1 MDVSHFRH
9 SDSISIDRPPA
20 DVYAIVTDLDRMGEL
35 SPVYQGGE
43 WDDPATAGT
52 VGAWFTGH
60 NAIGDLT
67 WDTRCEVTVAEPGR
81 AFTFVNHGGEAKRD
95 LVQWGYELEPDR
107 DGTKVTE
114 TWQVL
119 GDYPAF
125 VLEGDPDADVAKRI
139 DGMAQLARDG
149 ITDTL
154 ANLKRVAE
162 G

>member
-1 MDVSHFRH
+1 MDVSHYHH
-9 SDSISIDRPPA
+9 SDSISIGRPPS

-43 WDDPATAGT
+43 WDDPSEAGK

-60 NAIGDLT
+60 NAIGELT
-67 WDTRCEVTVAEPGR
+67 WDTRCEVTVAEPDR
-81 AFTFVNHGGEAKRD
+81 AFTFVNHGGEGKRN
-95 LVQWGYELEPDR
+95 LVQWGYELEPDGA
-107 DGTKVTE
+107 GTTLTE

-119 GDYPAF
+119 EDYPAF
-125 VLEGDPDADVAKRI
+125 VLEGDPNADVATRI

-149 ITDTL
+149 ITETL
-154 ANLKRVAE
+154 ANLKRMAE